1 LWDTACILIEQNIM
15 RLPTFYAE
23 ARYGA
28 PASRPGG
35 IAIGVAISVVLHVML
50 LYQSRF
56 GWPPPAPVPSQ
67 QETITVWLRPAPVV
81 QPLPPPPA
89 PLTVLAEPPPK
100 KEIRRERTARKPAPA
115 NAPSPEASP
124 AEATE
129 APGMTWVAP
138 APAQEPP
145 AASAAP
151 ADPFAEPAPQAG
163 KFDMEAARRS
173 ARKVA
178 SERDPAKAGTAVGQ
192 IPEKPLASE
201 TPLARKMSRAG
212 RADCKDGIPG
222 GLLAPLLLAMDKKD
236 HGCKW

>member
-1 LWDTACILIEQNIM
+1 M
-15 RLPTFYAE
+15 RLQSFYA
-23 ARYGA
+23 AKGYGT
-28 PASRPGG
+28 PATRPGG
-35 IAIGVAISVVLHVML
+35 IAIGVAVSIVLHLVL

-56 GWPPPAPVPSQ
+56 GWTPPAPALPA

-81 QPLPPPPA
+81 RPEPPPPA
-89 PLTVLAEPPPK
+89 PLTVQAEPPPK
-100 KEIRRERTARKPAPA
+100 KEIRKERAPRRPAQA
-115 NAPSPEASP
+115 AP
-124 AEATE
+124 AEAAPAPTE

-138 APAQEPP
+138 ATP
-145 AASAAP
+145 AAP
-151 ADPFAEPAPQAG
+151 VDPFAEQPQGAP

-201 TPLARKMSRAG
+201 TPLARKMSQAA

>member
-1 LWDTACILIEQNIM
+1 M
-15 RLPTFYAE
+15 RLQSFYA
-23 ARYGA
+23 AKGYGT
-28 PASRPGG
+28 PATRPGG
-35 IAIGVAISVVLHVML
+35 IAIGVAVSIVLHLVL

-56 GWPPPAPVPSQ
+56 GWTPPAPALPA

-81 QPLPPPPA
+81 RPEPPPPA
-89 PLTVLAEPPPK
+89 PLTVQAEPPPK
-100 KEIRRERTARKPAPA
+100 KEIRKERAPRRPAQA
-115 NAPSPEASP
+115 AP
-124 AEATE
+124 AEAAPTPTE

-138 APAQEPP
+138 AAP
-145 AASAAP
+145 AAP
-151 ADPFAEPAPQAG
+151 ADPFAEQPQGAP

-201 TPLARKMSRAG
+201 TPLARKMSQAA

>member
-1 LWDTACILIEQNIM
+1 M

-23 ARYGA
+23 GRYGA

-35 IAIGVAISVVLHVML
+35 IAIGVAISIVLHVML

-56 GWPPPAPVPSQ
+56 GWTPPAPVQPQ
-67 QETITVWLRPAPVV
+67 RETITVWLRPAPVAPSTV
-81 QPLPPPPA
+81 QPLPPPRV
-89 PLTVLAEPPPK
+89 PLTVQAEPPPK
-100 KEIRRERTARKPAPA
+100 KKEVRKERTARKPAPA
-115 NAPSPEASP
+115 TSPEAAP
-124 AEATE
+124 AAE

-138 APAQEPP
+138 APAQGP
-145 AASAAP
+145 AAAP
-151 ADPFAEPAPQAG
+151 ADPFAEPAPPAG

-178 SERDPAKAGTAVGQ
+178 HERDPAKAGTAVGQ

-201 TPLARKMSRAG
+201 TPLARKMSRAARG
-212 RADCKDGIPG
+212 DCKDGIPG

>member
-1 LWDTACILIEQNIM
+1 MWDTGCILIEQIMM

-23 ARYGA
+23 GRYSA

-35 IAIGVAISVVLHVML
+35 ILIGVAISIALHVLL

-56 GWPPPAPVPSQ
+56 GWTIPAPALPP

-81 QPLPPPPA
+81 RPVPPPPA
-89 PLTVLAEPPPK
+89 PLTLQPEPPPK
-100 KEIRRERTARKPAPA
+100 KEIRRERVARKPAPA
-115 NAPSPEASP
+115 TTPDTAPVN
-124 AEATE
+124 E

-138 APAQEPP
+138 APAQDAP
-145 AASAAP
+145 AA
-151 ADPFAEPAPQAG
+151 ADPFAEAAPPAG
-163 KFDMEAARRS
+163 RFDMEAARRS

-192 IPEKPLASE
+192 FPEKPLATE
-201 TPLARKMSRAG
+201 TPLARKMSRAA
-212 RADCKDGIPG
+212 RADCKDGVPG

>member
-1 LWDTACILIEQNIM
+1 M

-23 ARYGA
+23 GRYGA

-35 IAIGVAISVVLHVML
+35 IAIGVAISIMLHAML

-56 GWPPPAPVPSQ
+56 GWTTPTPVLQPP
-67 QETITVWLRPAPVV
+67 ETITVWLRPPPVAPPTV
-81 QPLPPPPA
+81 QPLPPPRV
-89 PLTVLAEPPPK
+89 PLTVQTEPPPK
-100 KEIRRERTARKPAPA
+100 KEIRKERSPRKPAPA
-115 NAPSPEASP
+115 NVPPPEATP
-124 AEATE
+124 APAAE

-138 APAQEPP
+138 APAPDAP
-145 AASAAP
+145 AP

-201 TPLARKMSRAG
+201 TPLARKMSRAARG
-212 RADCKDGIPG
+212 DCKDGIPG

>member
-1 LWDTACILIEQNIM
+1 
-15 RLPTFYAE
+15 LP
-23 ARYGA
+23 
-28 PASRPGG
+28 P
-35 IAIGVAISVVLHVML
+35 
-50 LYQSRF
+50 
-56 GWPPPAPVPSQ
+56 

-89 PLTVLAEPPPK
+89 PLTVQPEPPPPK
-100 KEIRRERTARKPAPA
+100 KELRKERAARKPAPA
-115 NAPSPEASP
+115 STPD
-124 AEATE
+124 AT
-129 APGMTWVAP
+129 
-138 APAQEPP
+138 PAQD
-145 AASAAP
+145 AAVQ

-192 IPEKPLASE
+192 LPEKPLASE
-201 TPLARKMSRAG
+201 TPLARKMSRAA

>member
-1 LWDTACILIEQNIM
+1 M
-15 RLPTFYAE
+15 RLQSFYA
-23 ARYGA
+23 AKGYGT
-28 PASRPGG
+28 PATRPGG
-35 IAIGVAISVVLHVML
+35 IAIGVAVSIVLHLVL

-56 GWPPPAPVPSQ
+56 GWTPPAPALPA

-81 QPLPPPPA
+81 RPEPPPPA
-89 PLTVLAEPPPK
+89 PLTVQAEPPPK
-100 KEIRRERTARKPAPA
+100 KEIRKERAPRRPAQA
-115 NAPSPEASP
+115 AP
-124 AEATE
+124 AEAAPAPTE

-138 APAQEPP
+138 ATP
-145 AASAAP
+145 AAP
-151 ADPFAEPAPQAG
+151 ADPFAEQPQGAP

-201 TPLARKMSRAG
+201 TPLARKMSQAA

>member
-1 LWDTACILIEQNIM
+1 M

-23 ARYGA
+23 GRYGA

-35 IAIGVAISVVLHVML
+35 ILIGVAISILLHLVL

-56 GWPPPAPVPSQ
+56 GWTAPAPTLPP

-89 PLTVLAEPPPK
+89 PLTVQPEPPPPK
-100 KEIRRERTARKPAPA
+100 KELRKERAARKPAPA
-115 NAPSPEASP
+115 STPDATPAP
-124 AEATE
+124 ATE

-138 APAQEPP
+138 APAQD
-145 AASAAP
+145 AAVQ

-192 IPEKPLASE
+192 LPEKPLASE
-201 TPLARKMSRAG
+201 TPLARKMSRAA